1 MNYMTKIE
9 GVADTDDALPGMA
22 FFAGTGPYG
31 KTCGDCTFRGLVR
44 QSQNGTYSERLEQFV
59 YKSYRTTQCAK
70 FKKLSGNYGAA
81 VKADYPACK
90 YFETKEKNKGRSA
103 VPSQDSGGAA
113 E

>member
-1 MNYMTKIE
+1 MSYMTKID

-31 KTCGDCTFRGLVR
+31 KTCGDCKFRGLTR
-44 QSQNGTYSERLEQFV
+44 QSQKATYNESRQEFV
-59 YKSYRTTQCAK
+59 HKSYRTTQCVM
-70 FKKLSGNYGAA
+70 FKKLAGIHGTP

-90 YFETKEKNKGRSA
+90 YFETKEKKKTTTDTR
-103 VPSQDSGGAA
+103 PLRQSQG

>member
-1 MNYMTKIE
+1 MSFMTKIE

-31 KTCGDCTFRGLVR
+31 KTCGDCKFRGLIR
-44 QSQNGTYSERLEQFV
+44 ESQKATYNENLQQFV
-59 YKSYRTTQCAK
+59 HKSYRTTQCAM
-70 FKKLSGNYGAA
+70 FKKLAGNHGTP

-90 YFETKEKNKGRSA
+90 YFEAREKKKSA
-103 VPSQDSGGAA
+103 VSVSSQLRPQG